1 MAGAISWLDLIC
13 CFLYTFLCSVF
24 NGEMVLIGWQKITLA
39 RRQGVVFTCVVIILG
54 GAAASI
60 YGALQDPI
68 QNLRDGTYSLA
79 VQHYSKAAKKGDQ
92 QAQTTMGNLY
102 LLGLGVERDG
112 FQAAQWYLKA
122 ALAGHVPAQINLG
135 QLYMNGQGVPRD
147 VSKAVGWFF
156 LARKAGSERAEEHLD
171 YITGTNSILPLMF
184 ETTIKKFDNLELVQ
198 GRFHSQ
204 GEAAFLLK

>member
-1 MAGAISWLDLIC
+1 M
-13 CFLYTFLCSVF
+13 
-24 NGEMVLIGWQKITLA
+24 LIGLQKITLA
-39 RRQGVVFTCVVIILG
+39 RRRGLIFTCVVMMLG
-54 GAAASI
+54 FLAASV
-60 YGALQDPI
+60 YVALRDPI

-79 VQHYSKAAKKGDQ
+79 FQHYSEAADKGDQ
-92 QAQTTMGNLY
+92 QAQTIMGNLY
-102 LLGLGVERDG
+102 LLGLGVERDS

-122 ALAGHVPAQINLG
+122 ALAGHIPAQINLG

-156 LARKAGSERAEEHLD
+156 LARKAGSERAKDHLN

-184 ETTIKKFDNLELVQ
+184 ETAIEKFDNLKVVQ
-198 GRFHSQ
+198 GRFRDQ